1 MALQP
6 LEFLLDVLELHSTLV
21 LHLRDGL
28 LVLQQLGIR
37 ALHEFLSVPLEVL
50 KAAARGVNGQA
61 ERRFD
66 RRHGLAQ
73 VSVGRG
79 DVAAD
84 VHHL

>member
-1 MALQP
+1 M
-6 LEFLLDVLELHSTLV
+6 DVLELHSTLV

-28 LVLQQLGIR
+28 LVLEQLGIR

-66 RRHGLAQ
+66 RRHGLAM
-73 VSVGRG
+73 VSVGCG